1 MGSNVI
7 RTTPSPSPACR
18 HGPSGASHGR
28 GVVAPSAAA
37 SASSNR
43 PARIQEAWRL
53 RKVEE
58 AARPTAWWRTG
69 GRVEKRARRSLS
81 RKPS

>member
-1 MGSNVI
+1 VI
-7 RTTPSPSPACR
+7 RTTPSLSLACC
-18 HGPSGASHGR
+18 HGASGASHSLAAIALS
-28 GVVAPSAAA
+28 VAA
-37 SASSNR
+37 SASSSR
-43 PARIQEAWRL
+43 PDRIQEAWRL